1 MFRTGRSRTS
11 LTTTAAACCV
21 LLAAAAPSIAAEA
34 VTPAKESYRAYAISL
49 GGLQVGGT
57 NAPSGAASVDF
68 VVDRLSSD
76 SERAELL
83 AALRSGGRDKLY
95 WTLDKMEPVG
105 RIQVPGR
112 LGYDLHYAREVTTE
126 DGQRVLILATNRP
139 LSIVETA
146 RQTRSRKYDISVIE
160 LVLDERG
167 NGSGT
172 ALPAVRVD
180 FDPESGD
187 ISLADLNTF
196 PIQLTQVRKIG

>member
-1 MFRTGRSRTS
+1 MFRTGRGRTS

-21 LLAAAAPSIAAEA
+21 LLAAATPTFAAEA
-34 VTPAKESYRAYAISL
+34 VNWGKESYRAYAISL

-57 NAPSGAASVDF
+57 SAPSGATSVDF

-76 SERAELL
+76 SERSELL

-105 RIQVPGR
+105 RIQIPGR

-146 RQTRSRKYDISVIE
+146 RQTRSREYDISVIE

-187 ISLADLNTF
+187 ITLADLNTL
-196 PIQLTQVRKIG
+196 PIQLSQVRKIG